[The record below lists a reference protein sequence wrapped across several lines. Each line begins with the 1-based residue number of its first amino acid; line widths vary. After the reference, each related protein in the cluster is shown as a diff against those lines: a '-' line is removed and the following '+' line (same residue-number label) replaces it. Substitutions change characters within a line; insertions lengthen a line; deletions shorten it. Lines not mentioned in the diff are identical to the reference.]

1 MAISE
6 ENMKMMK
13 KLGSIESELS
23 KKKMDQFGKN
33 MKKYGKLAKS
43 TKNNNAALIDDMF
56 YRNYKL

>member
-1 MAISE
+1 
-6 ENMKMMK
+6 MKMMK
-13 KLGSIESELS
+13 KLGSIESDLS